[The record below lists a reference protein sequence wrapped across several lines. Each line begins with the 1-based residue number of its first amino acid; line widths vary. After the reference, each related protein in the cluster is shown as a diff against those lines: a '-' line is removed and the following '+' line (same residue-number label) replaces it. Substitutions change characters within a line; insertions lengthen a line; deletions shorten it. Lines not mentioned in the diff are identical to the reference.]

1 MCEVYLSTHS
11 VSCAA
16 FSNEAWAGPLQG
28 EVEQRSKV
36 SAEIKVHAPA
46 DVLWDVLTDFSS
58 HVHLMPNVEQCEQ
71 VPSGRPNT
79 ALFIQKVFSQTPF
92 WRVEA
97 SAMLEYRQKRAESW
111 RKMNFRMLSGDFAE
125 LSGHWVV
132 AEDHS
137 TPLHSILRY
146 EIVFMPLCEAAI
158 PCAMKQ
164 FLAKQVLP
172 CNIMALAAHAEQLAQ
187 VTLPSFLGFKCYCGP
202 AISTPR
208 DIRVLATSRSSCRG
222 AGHVAGS
229 LGRLRHPILGQ
240 GLTFQT
246 T

>member
-71 VPSGRPNT
+71 VPSRRADT
-79 ALFIQKVFSQTPF
+79 ELYRQKVFSQTPF
-92 WRVEA
+92 WRLEA
-97 SAMLEYRQKRAESW
+97 SAMLEYRQKKAESW

-132 AEDHS
+132 AEDRT

-146 EIVFMPLCEAAI
+146 CL
-158 PCAMKQ
+158 
-164 FLAKQVLP
+164 LY
-172 CNIMALAAHAEQLAQ
+172 
-187 VTLPSFLGFKCYCGP
+187 TSPS
-202 AISTPR
+202 PR
-208 DIRVLATSRSSCRG
+208 D
-222 AGHVAGS
+222 
-229 LGRLRHPILGQ
+229 
-240 GLTFQT
+240 
-246 T
+246 